1 MRIDVVKYE
10 APEAAE
16 LIEEVQQEYVLR
28 YGGRD
33 ATPVEPAEFEPPNGL
48 FLVGYLDGTSLACG
62 GWRSHGDDA
71 EIKRMYVRPAARRS
85 GMARALLAELER
97 TARAAGHRRI
107 TLETGSK
114 QPEAVALY
122 RSAGYTDIAPFG
134 HYADAPQSIHLGKD
148 LAPS

>member
-16 LIEEVQQEYVLR
+16 LVEEVQQEYVLR

-33 ATPVEPAEFEPPNGL
+33 ATPVDPAEFEPPNGL
-48 FLVGYLDGTSLACG
+48 FLVGYLDGVGVACG

-71 EIKRMYVRPAARRS
+71 EIKRMYVRPTARRS
-85 GMARALLAELER
+85 GLARAMLAELER
-97 TARAAGHRRI
+97 TALAAGHRRI
-107 TLETGSK
+107 ILETGSK

-122 RSAGYTDIAPFG
+122 RSDGYTDIAPFG

>member
-16 LIEEVQQEYVLR
+16 LVEEVQQEYVLR

-33 ATPVEPAEFEPPNGL
+33 ATPVDPAEFEPPNGL
-48 FLVGYLDGTSLACG
+48 FLVGYLDGVGVACG

-71 EIKRMYVRPAARRS
+71 EIKRMYVRPTARRS
-85 GMARALLAELER
+85 GV
-97 TARAAGHRRI
+97 
-107 TLETGSK
+107 ETGSK

-122 RSAGYTDIAPFG
+122 RSDGYTDIAPFG